1 MSGKV
6 SSAVRLFKKK
16 PLKDKN
22 CIIIFCKTPKHMSGH
37 KAYKCNCK
45 QLIFLFLKFMCVYNI
60 CVYVFILVHMLFPA
74 HAHPR
79 SSGSCTGKRWF
90 VLQEEVQ
97 CVCVFISVWVFVR
110 LGGEPQLRGLAPY
123 CKLHSRWRGQR
134 LSSLLLTSPAAPLLA
149 PAISALNYCTYSA
162 CIEEHQLQF
171 LSRYAFTLQWIWSNR
186 IYVRHKKQPLGYSTN
201 MLTYTFLYCTAS
213 PLLYHR
219 ASVIAQASINK
230 KISEFLLQICPA
242 EKVLWQWEWLSGGS
256 NCAYRDWTPTCERGE
271 KDATSSGWMKEIYF
285 LVRHTTLGVAWNSK
299 CSVWL

>member
-1 MSGKV
+1 
-6 SSAVRLFKKK
+6 
-16 PLKDKN
+16 
-22 CIIIFCKTPKHMSGH
+22 MSGH

-45 QLIFLFLKFMCVYNI
+45 QLIFLFFKFMCVNI

-171 LSRYAFTLQWIWSNR
+171 LSRCIHSAMNLIKQDLCPTQKAATR
-186 IYVRHKKQPLGYSTN
+186 IQYQHAHVYLFVLHRFSFIISQSFRDCTG
-201 MLTYTFLYCTAS
+201 LY
-213 PLLYHR
+213 
-219 ASVIAQASINK
+219 
-230 KISEFLLQICPA
+230 
-242 EKVLWQWEWLSGGS
+242 
-256 NCAYRDWTPTCERGE
+256 
-271 KDATSSGWMKEIYF
+271 
-285 LVRHTTLGVAWNSK
+285 
-299 CSVWL
+299 